1 MEVSLCGCAPQ
12 CAQVHGDGKRILPAH
27 GVNEERQATAAI
39 GALAQRA
46 IDLAGGDH
54 RLGIGGAHP
63 VHGTPDI
70 LVGDG
75 HAVTDD
81 HRTFLL
87 Q

>member
-1 MEVSLCGCAPQ
+1 M
-12 CAQVHGDGKRILPAH
+12 HGDSKGILLAH
-27 GVNEERQATAAI
+27 GVNEKRQASATVR
-39 GALAQRA
+39 ALAQRA